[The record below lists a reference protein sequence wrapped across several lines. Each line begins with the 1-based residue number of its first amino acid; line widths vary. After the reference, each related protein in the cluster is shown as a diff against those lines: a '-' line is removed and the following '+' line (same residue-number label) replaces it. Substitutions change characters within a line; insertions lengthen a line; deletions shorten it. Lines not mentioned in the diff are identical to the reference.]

1 MRLVVTRRA
10 HTARRAFVDDVNRRA
25 VERRGRRARDDR
37 GRARG
42 ATRRTP
48 RTSSSA
54 MRSFLADM
62 KRQALSST
70 STNERAPPATTAWVS
85 DFNDDASGAHG
96 GGAFGV
102 SGAART
108 STSSTVELH
117 PLAREWGARV
127 SSKTVRRAFER
138 ESIDAYTSQHPLK
151 VFCGTW
157 NTNGKA
163 PKEGMDVRLWL
174 KMDDRGGF
182 GADAADVVVVGFQE
196 IIPLT
201 PGNVLAVQDSAQTE
215 MWEAVLDRALNG
227 NAANQESTRRRGV
240 YAKSSYERA
249 AERTTPAPTNAS
261 WVNFEDDDAEE
272 DDIFRAMD
280 ARNVQQ
286 LPPVPTSKGVAMYR
300 PVAQKQLV
308 GVYVTVW
315 VKATLLTHITEVRVS
330 TVSTGINLGLG
341 VLGNKGAAAVW
352 MKLRSTPLVFIC
364 SHLSAGSKLGDEVK
378 RNDDYKTIV
387 DQLAFESRE
396 GVDMSQE
403 VYKIDDAASAIWIG
417 DLNYRLNLPDD
428 IVRAS
433 IAAGNISSL
442 LAADQLNVE
451 RAAGRTFVG
460 WHESEVTFAPTYK
473 YRPGTN
479 VYSGAGDADDSDI
492 EGAQKKEE
500 EKKRT
505 PAWCDR
511 ILWKGDFDINLID
524 YGRAELTHSDHKPV
538 YALFSLVVR
547 ELQPQKLQDLLF
559 NLRRQLDAEEMKSQP
574 TCEILNPIVDLGRLR
589 YAEESSGRFTMSNTG
604 DVPANFS
611 LVSPVPGGPPH
622 PAWLKVNPTR
632 GALLPGEK
640 CVVNIQAKIEGG
652 RMSGPTALS
661 GSRPTSSN
669 ALDTLVDVEPKPTA
683 VDAILV
689 MRLEGGR
696 DFFVSVQGQ
705 YTPCAFG
712 QSLETLPT
720 AMFPPNVPQAVG
732 TLVDYLFE
740 STSAAPGLFR
750 VPFDNVTTKGG
761 IAAVSRALSGN
772 ALGGSVNLN
781 VPGVNAYDVG
791 QALISFFSALPERL
805 LSNGAILTAADA
817 VNPDSPPSKEF
828 ADALVNAHLSIKARA
843 TLRHVMTLVHRLTEE
858 CVQTGSALDVA
869 AIISTFAKCW
879 FPESPSMPSRSRV
892 ALVGILAG
900 CRPSFIRA
908 YVADSAA
915 PTSSAFA
922 PQWAS
927 VAAPAPTLTTQ
938 SSGNLI
944 DFD

>member
-1 MRLVVTRRA
+1 
-10 HTARRAFVDDVNRRA
+10 
-25 VERRGRRARDDR
+25 
-37 GRARG
+37 
-42 ATRRTP
+42 
-48 RTSSSA
+48 
-54 MRSFLADM
+54 MRSFLADV
-62 KRQALSST
+62 KRQALQATST
-70 STNERAPPATTAWVS
+70 TNERAPAPTTAWVS
-85 DFNDDASGAHG
+85 DFDDDASHASSAGGFRTAHD
-96 GGAFGV
+96 AR
-102 SGAART
+102 SSSAA
-108 STSSTVELH
+108 TVELH
-117 PLAREWGARV
+117 PLAREWSARV
-127 SSKTVRRAFER
+127 SSSTVRQAFVR

-151 VFCGTW
+151 VFCGSW

-163 PKEGMDVRLWL
+163 PKEGMDIRSWL
-174 KMDDRGGF
+174 KMDARGGF

-227 NAANQESTRRRGV
+227 DAANQESTRRRG
-240 YAKSSYERA
+240 AFSESSYERA
-249 AERTTPAPTNAS
+249 ASRTSAQNVQDATPDAS
-261 WVNFEDDDAEE
+261 WVHFEDDAN
-272 DDIFRAMD
+272 DDNDLFQAMD
-280 ARNVQQ
+280 ARNARPR
-286 LPPVPTSKGVAMYR
+286 LPAVPTMKGVAMYR

-315 VKATLLTHITEVRVS
+315 VKATLLTHVTEVRVS

-364 SHLSAGSKLGDEVK
+364 SHLSAGSKPGDEVK
-378 RNDDYKTIV
+378 RNEDYKAIV
-387 DQLAFESRE
+387 DQLAFGPRE

-403 VYKIDDAASAIWIG
+403 VYRIDDAASAIWIG
-417 DLNYRLNLPDD
+417 DLNYRLNLPDNV
-428 IVRAS
+428 VRAS
-433 IAAGNISSL
+433 IEAGNISSL
-442 LAADQLNVE
+442 LAADQLNIE
-451 RAAGRTFVG
+451 RVAGRAFAG

-479 VYSGAGDADDSDI
+479 VYSGTGDTDDNDV

-500 EKKRT
+500 EKKRS

-547 ELQPQKLQDLLF
+547 ELQPQKLQDLLS

-574 TCEILNPIVDLGRLR
+574 TCAILNPTVDLGRLR

-611 LVSPVPGGPPH
+611 LVSPVPGGPPY
-622 PAWLKVNPTR
+622 PAWLNVNPTSGR
-632 GALLPGEK
+632 LLPGEE
-640 CVVNIQAKIEGG
+640 CIVNILAKIEGG

-661 GSRPTSSN
+661 GSHSTSSN
-669 ALDTLVDVEPKPTA
+669 ALDTLVDVEPQPKA
-683 VDAILV
+683 ADAILV
-689 MRLEGGR
+689 IRLENGR

-705 YTPCAFG
+705 YTPCVFG

-720 AMFPPNVPQAVG
+720 AMFPPNVPQVVG
-732 TLVDYLFE
+732 MLVDHLFE

-750 VPFDNVTTKGG
+750 VPFDNVATKGG
-761 IAAVSRALSGN
+761 MAAVSRAVSDITR
-772 ALGGSVNLN
+772 GGSVSLS

-791 QALISFFSALPERL
+791 QSLISFFSALPERL
-805 LSNGAILTAADA
+805 LSSSAVVTAADT
-817 VNPDSPPSKEF
+817 VNPDLPPSKDF
-828 ADALVNAHLSIKARA
+828 VDALVNTHLSIKARA
-843 TLRHVMTLVHRLTEE
+843 TLRHTTTLVHRLTEE
-858 CVQTGSALDVA
+858 CAQTGSAPDIA
-869 AIISTFAKCW
+869 AIVSTFAKCW
-879 FPESPSMPSRSRV
+879 FPESSMMPSRSRV
-892 ALVGILAG
+892 AFVGILAG

-908 YVADSAA
+908 YVADAVE
-915 PTSSAFA
+915 PTSAAFA

-927 VAAPAPTLTTQ
+927 LAAPAQTLGTT

-944 DFD
+944 DF

>member
-1 MRLVVTRRA
+1 
-10 HTARRAFVDDVNRRA
+10 
-25 VERRGRRARDDR
+25 
-37 GRARG
+37 
-42 ATRRTP
+42 
-48 RTSSSA
+48 
-54 MRSFLADM
+54 MRSFLADV
-62 KRQALSST
+62 KRQALQATST
-70 STNERAPPATTAWVS
+70 TNERAPAPTTAWVS
-85 DFNDDASGAHG
+85 DFDDDASHASSAGGFRTAHD
-96 GGAFGV
+96 AR
-102 SGAART
+102 SSSAA
-108 STSSTVELH
+108 TVELH
-117 PLAREWGARV
+117 PFAREWSARV
-127 SSKTVRRAFER
+127 SSSTVRQAFVR

-151 VFCGTW
+151 VFCGSW

-163 PKEGMDVRLWL
+163 PKEGMDIRSWL
-174 KMDDRGGF
+174 KMDARGGF

-227 NAANQESTRRRGV
+227 DAANQESTRRRG
-240 YAKSSYERA
+240 AFSESSYERA
-249 AERTTPAPTNAS
+249 ASRTSTQNVQDATPDAS
-261 WVNFEDDDAEE
+261 WVNFEDDAN
-272 DDIFRAMD
+272 DDNDLFQAMD
-280 ARNVQQ
+280 ARNARPR
-286 LPPVPTSKGVAMYR
+286 LPAVPTMKGVAMYR

-315 VKATLLTHITEVRVS
+315 VKATLLTHVTEVRVS

-364 SHLSAGSKLGDEVK
+364 SHLSAGSKPGDEVK
-378 RNDDYKTIV
+378 RNEDYKAIV
-387 DQLAFESRE
+387 DQLAFGPRE

-403 VYKIDDAASAIWIG
+403 VYRIDDAASAIWIG
-417 DLNYRLNLPDD
+417 DLNYRLNLPDNV
-428 IVRAS
+428 VRAS
-433 IAAGNISSL
+433 IEAGNISSL
-442 LAADQLNVE
+442 LAADQLNIE
-451 RAAGRTFVG
+451 RVAGRAFAG

-479 VYSGAGDADDSDI
+479 VYSGTGDTDDNDV

-500 EKKRT
+500 EKKRS

-547 ELQPQKLQDLLF
+547 ELQPQKLQDLLS

-574 TCEILNPIVDLGRLR
+574 TCAILNPTVDLGRLR

-611 LVSPVPGGPPH
+611 LVSPVPGGPPY
-622 PAWLKVNPTR
+622 PAWLNVNPTSGR
-632 GALLPGEK
+632 LLPGEE
-640 CVVNIQAKIEGG
+640 CIVNILAKIEGG

-661 GSRPTSSN
+661 GSHSTSSN
-669 ALDTLVDVEPKPTA
+669 ALDTLVDVEPQPKA
-683 VDAILV
+683 ADAILV
-689 MRLEGGR
+689 IRLENGR

-705 YTPCAFG
+705 YTPCVFG

-720 AMFPPNVPQAVG
+720 AMFPPNVPQVVG
-732 TLVDYLFE
+732 MLVDHLFE

-750 VPFDNVTTKGG
+750 VPFDNVATKGG
-761 IAAVSRALSGN
+761 MAAVSRAVSDITR
-772 ALGGSVNLN
+772 GGSVSLS

-791 QALISFFSALPERL
+791 QSLISFFSALPERL
-805 LSNGAILTAADA
+805 LSSSAVVTAADT
-817 VNPDSPPSKEF
+817 VNPDLPPSKDVV
-828 ADALVNAHLSIKARA
+828 DALVNTHLSIKARA
-843 TLRHVMTLVHRLTEE
+843 TLRHTTTLVHRLTEE
-858 CVQTGSALDVA
+858 CAQTGSAPDIA
-869 AIISTFAKCW
+869 AIVSTFAKCW
-879 FPESPSMPSRSRV
+879 FPESSMMPSRSRV
-892 ALVGILAG
+892 AFVGILAG

-908 YVADSAA
+908 YVADAV
-915 PTSSAFA
+915 PTSAAFA

-927 VAAPAPTLTTQ
+927 LAAPAPTLGTT

-944 DFD
+944 DL

>member
-1 MRLVVTRRA
+1 
-10 HTARRAFVDDVNRRA
+10 
-25 VERRGRRARDDR
+25 
-37 GRARG
+37 
-42 ATRRTP
+42 
-48 RTSSSA
+48 

-62 KRQALSST
+62 KRQALQATST
-70 STNERAPPATTAWVS
+70 TNERAPAATTAWVS
-85 DFNDDASGAHG
+85 DFDDDASHASSAG
-96 GGAFGV
+96 GF
-102 SGAART
+102 RT
-108 STSSTVELH
+108 SHDARSSSAATVELH
-117 PLAREWGARV
+117 PLAREWSARV
-127 SSKTVRRAFER
+127 SSSTVRQAFVR

-163 PKEGMDVRLWL
+163 PKEGMDIRSWL
-174 KMDDRGGF
+174 KMDARGGF

-227 NAANQESTRRRGV
+227 DAANQESTRRRG
-240 YAKSSYERA
+240 AFAESSYERA
-249 AERTTPAPTNAS
+249 ASRTSTQNVQDATPGES
-261 WVNFEDDDAEE
+261 WVNFEDDAN
-272 DDIFRAMD
+272 DDDDLFQAMD
-280 ARNVQQ
+280 ARNARPR
-286 LPPVPTSKGVAMYR
+286 PPAVPTMKGVAMYR

-315 VKATLLTHITEVRVS
+315 VKATLLTHVSEVRVS

-364 SHLSAGSKLGDEVK
+364 SHLSAGSKPGDEVK
-378 RNDDYKTIV
+378 RNEDYKAIV
-387 DQLAFESRE
+387 DQLAFGPRE

-403 VYKIDDAASAIWIG
+403 VYRIDDAASAIWIG
-417 DLNYRLNLPDD
+417 DLNYRLNLPDNV
-428 IVRAS
+428 VRAS
-433 IAAGNISSL
+433 IEAGNISSL
-442 LAADQLNVE
+442 LAADQLNIE
-451 RAAGRTFVG
+451 RVAGRAFAG

-479 VYSGAGDADDSDI
+479 VYSGAGDTDDNDV

-500 EKKRT
+500 EKKRS

-524 YGRAELTHSDHKPV
+524 YGRAELMHSDHKPV

-547 ELQPQKLQDLLF
+547 ELQPQKLQDLLS

-574 TCEILNPIVDLGRLR
+574 TCAILNPTVDLGRLR

-611 LVSPVPGGPPH
+611 LVSPVPGGPPY
-622 PAWLKVNPTR
+622 PAWLNVNPTSGR
-632 GALLPGEK
+632 LLPGEE
-640 CVVNIQAKIEGG
+640 CIVNVQAKIEGG

-661 GSRPTSSN
+661 GSRSTSSN
-669 ALDTLVDVEPKPTA
+669 ALDTLVDVEPQPKA

-689 MRLEGGR
+689 IRLENGR

-705 YTPCAFG
+705 YTPCVFG

-720 AMFPPNVPQAVG
+720 AMFPPNVPQVVG
-732 TLVDYLFE
+732 MLVDHLFE

-761 IAAVSRALSGN
+761 MTAVSRAVSGITRGGLVSLS
-772 ALGGSVNLN
+772 

-791 QALISFFSALPERL
+791 QSLISFFSALPERL
-805 LSNGAILTAADA
+805 LSSSAIVTAADA
-817 VNPDSPPSKEF
+817 VNPDLPPSKDF
-828 ADALVNAHLSIKARA
+828 VDALVNAHLSIKARA
-843 TLRHVMTLVHRLTEE
+843 TLRHTTTLVHRLTEE
-858 CVQTGSALDVA
+858 CAQTGSSPDIA
-869 AIISTFAKCW
+869 AIVSTFAKCW
-879 FPESPSMPSRSRV
+879 FPESSMMPSRSRV
-892 ALVGILAG
+892 AFVGILAG

-908 YVADSAA
+908 YVADTVE
-915 PTSSAFA
+915 PTSAAFA

-927 VAAPAPTLTTQ
+927 LAAPAPTLGTT

-944 DFD
+944 DF

>member
-1 MRLVVTRRA
+1 
-10 HTARRAFVDDVNRRA
+10 
-25 VERRGRRARDDR
+25 
-37 GRARG
+37 
-42 ATRRTP
+42 
-48 RTSSSA
+48 

-62 KRQALSST
+62 KRQALQATST
-70 STNERAPPATTAWVS
+70 TNERAPAATTAWVS
-85 DFNDDASGAHG
+85 DFDDDASHASSAG
-96 GGAFGV
+96 GF
-102 SGAART
+102 RT
-108 STSSTVELH
+108 SHDARSSSAATVELH
-117 PLAREWGARV
+117 PLAREWSARV
-127 SSKTVRRAFER
+127 SSSTVRQAFVR

-163 PKEGMDVRLWL
+163 PKEGMDIRSWL
-174 KMDDRGGF
+174 KMDARGGF

-215 MWEAVLDRALNG
+215 MWESVLDRALNG
-227 NAANQESTRRRGV
+227 DAANQESTRRRG
-240 YAKSSYERA
+240 AFAESSYERA
-249 AERTTPAPTNAS
+249 ASRTSTQNVQDATPGAS
-261 WVNFEDDDAEE
+261 WVNFEDDAN
-272 DDIFRAMD
+272 DDDDLFQAMD
-280 ARNVQQ
+280 ARNARPR
-286 LPPVPTSKGVAMYR
+286 PPAVPTMKGVAMYR

-315 VKATLLTHITEVRVS
+315 VKATLLTHVTEVRVS

-364 SHLSAGSKLGDEVK
+364 SHLSAGSKPGDEVK
-378 RNDDYKTIV
+378 RNEDYKAIV
-387 DQLAFESRE
+387 DQLAFGPRE

-403 VYKIDDAASAIWIG
+403 VYRIDDAASAIWIG
-417 DLNYRLNLPDD
+417 DLNYRLNLPDNV
-428 IVRAS
+428 VRAS
-433 IAAGNISSL
+433 IEAGNISSL
-442 LAADQLNVE
+442 LAADQLNIE
-451 RAAGRTFVG
+451 RVAGRAFAG

-479 VYSGAGDADDSDI
+479 VYSGAGDTDDNDV

-500 EKKRT
+500 EKKRS

-547 ELQPQKLQDLLF
+547 ELQPQKLQDLLS

-574 TCEILNPIVDLGRLR
+574 TCAILNPTVDLGRLR

-611 LVSPVPGGPPH
+611 LVSPVPGGPPY
-622 PAWLKVNPTR
+622 PAWLNVNPTSGR
-632 GALLPGEK
+632 LLPGEE
-640 CVVNIQAKIEGG
+640 CIVNIQAKIEGG

-661 GSRPTSSN
+661 GSRSTSSS
-669 ALDTLVDVEPKPTA
+669 ALDTLVDVEPQPKA

-689 MRLEGGR
+689 IRLENGR

-705 YTPCAFG
+705 YTPCVFG

-720 AMFPPNVPQAVG
+720 AMFPPNVPQVVG
-732 TLVDYLFE
+732 MLVDRLFE

-761 IAAVSRALSGN
+761 MAAVSRAVSGITR
-772 ALGGSVNLN
+772 GGSVSLS

-791 QALISFFSALPERL
+791 QSLISFFSALPERL
-805 LSNGAILTAADA
+805 LSSSAIVTAADA
-817 VNPDSPPSKEF
+817 VNPDLPPSKDF
-828 ADALVNAHLSIKARA
+828 VDALVNTHLSIKARA
-843 TLRHVMTLVHRLTEE
+843 TLRHTTTLVHRLTEE
-858 CVQTGSALDVA
+858 CAQTGSAPDIA
-869 AIISTFAKCW
+869 AIVSTFAKCW
-879 FPESPSMPSRSRV
+879 FPESSMMPSRSRV
-892 ALVGILAG
+892 AFVGILAG

-908 YVADSAA
+908 YVADAVE
-915 PTSSAFA
+915 PTSAAFA

-927 VAAPAPTLTTQ
+927 LAAPAPTLGTT

-944 DFD
+944 DF

>member
-1 MRLVVTRRA
+1 
-10 HTARRAFVDDVNRRA
+10 
-25 VERRGRRARDDR
+25 
-37 GRARG
+37 
-42 ATRRTP
+42 
-48 RTSSSA
+48 
-54 MRSFLADM
+54 MRSFLADV
-62 KRQALSST
+62 KRQALQATST
-70 STNERAPPATTAWVS
+70 TNERAPAPTTAWVS
-85 DFNDDASGAHG
+85 DFDDDASHASSAGGFRTAHD
-96 GGAFGV
+96 AR
-102 SGAART
+102 SSAAA
-108 STSSTVELH
+108 TVELH
-117 PLAREWGARV
+117 PLAREWSARV
-127 SSKTVRRAFER
+127 SSSTVRQAFVR

-151 VFCGTW
+151 VFCGSW

-163 PKEGMDVRLWL
+163 PKEGMDIRSWL
-174 KMDDRGGF
+174 KMDARGGF

-227 NAANQESTRRRGV
+227 DAANQESTRRRG
-240 YAKSSYERA
+240 AFSESSYERA
-249 AERTTPAPTNAS
+249 ASRTSTQNVQDATPDAS
-261 WVNFEDDDAEE
+261 WVNFEDDAN
-272 DDIFRAMD
+272 DDNDLFQAMD
-280 ARNVQQ
+280 ARNARPR
-286 LPPVPTSKGVAMYR
+286 LPAVPTMKGVAMYR

-315 VKATLLTHITEVRVS
+315 VKATLLTHVTEVRVS

-364 SHLSAGSKLGDEVK
+364 SHLSAGSKPGDEVK
-378 RNDDYKTIV
+378 RNEDYKAIV
-387 DQLAFESRE
+387 DQLAFGPRE

-403 VYKIDDAASAIWIG
+403 VYRIDDAASAIWIG
-417 DLNYRLNLPDD
+417 DLNYRLNLPDNV
-428 IVRAS
+428 VRTS
-433 IAAGNISSL
+433 IEAGNISSL
-442 LAADQLNVE
+442 LAADQLNIE
-451 RAAGRTFVG
+451 RVAGRAFAG

-479 VYSGAGDADDSDI
+479 VYSGAGDTDDNDV

-500 EKKRT
+500 EKKRS

-547 ELQPQKLQDLLF
+547 ELQPQKLQDLLS

-574 TCEILNPIVDLGRLR
+574 TCAILNPTVDLGRLR

-611 LVSPVPGGPPH
+611 LVSPVPGGPPY
-622 PAWLKVNPTR
+622 PAWLNVNPTSGR
-632 GALLPGEK
+632 LLPGEE
-640 CVVNIQAKIEGG
+640 CIVNILAKIEGG

-661 GSRPTSSN
+661 GSHSTSSN
-669 ALDTLVDVEPKPTA
+669 ALDTLVDVEPQPKA
-683 VDAILV
+683 ADAILV
-689 MRLEGGR
+689 IRLENGR

-705 YTPCAFG
+705 YTPCVFG

-720 AMFPPNVPQAVG
+720 AMFPPNVPQVVG
-732 TLVDYLFE
+732 MLVDHLFE

-750 VPFDNVTTKGG
+750 VPFDNVATKGG
-761 IAAVSRALSGN
+761 MAAVSRAVSDITR
-772 ALGGSVNLN
+772 GGSVSLS

-791 QALISFFSALPERL
+791 QSLISFFSALPERL
-805 LSNGAILTAADA
+805 LSSSAVVTAADT
-817 VNPDSPPSKEF
+817 VNPDLPPSKDF
-828 ADALVNAHLSIKARA
+828 VDALVNTHLSIKARA
-843 TLRHVMTLVHRLTEE
+843 TLRHTTTLVHRLTEE
-858 CVQTGSALDVA
+858 CAQTGSAPDIA
-869 AIISTFAKCW
+869 AIVSTFAKCW
-879 FPESPSMPSRSRV
+879 FPESSMMPSRSRV
-892 ALVGILAG
+892 AFVGILAG

-908 YVADSAA
+908 YVADAVE
-915 PTSSAFA
+915 PTSAAFA

-927 VAAPAPTLTTQ
+927 LAAPAQTLGTT

-944 DFD
+944 DF